1 MALNFP
7 TFVKDIKLQVQKAL
21 QNPEQHEHEENHT
34 KTGHNQ
40 TTQRKILT
48 KFRKMTSQISKNNSS
63 DFSGKWQESK

>member
-7 TFVKDIKLQVQKAL
+7 FVKDIKLQVQKAL

-63 DFSGKWQESK
+63 DFSGKWQDSK